1 MSQDGSNRGGSSVG
15 GRDIGRASFRI
26 NPANALGI
34 DADATRSKLVAIA
47 LSKPESYYKLRDTAI
62 NAITRNLAVEIY
74 DMYFDILTDG
84 IIPNKDGED
93 ENPGLGYAA
102 LGEGTF
108 QLVYPDVAGTPY
120 QGQPFKPNL
129 PEKSVNVICAKISD
143 QIKSIAR
150 NIIEEILP
158 INHLEMSQKKQIDI
172 MKAKGI

>member
-1 MSQDGSNRGGSSVG
+1 MSEEAREEARVSS
-15 GRDIGRASFRI
+15 RDNGRASFRI

-84 IIPNKDGED
+84 IIPNKDNED
-93 ENPGLGYAA
+93 ENKQLGYAN
-102 LGEGTF
+102 LGEGTY
-108 QLVYPDVAGTPY
+108 QLIYPDVDGTPY
-120 QGQPFKPNL
+120 QGQPFRPNL
-129 PEKSVNVICAKISD
+129 PEKSVNIICARISD

-158 INHLEMSQKKQIDI
+158 INHLEMSQKKQTDI

>member
-1 MSQDGSNRGGSSVG
+1 MGDEEERAARSVS

-84 IIPNKDGED
+84 VIPNKDQES
-93 ENPGLGYAA
+93 ENKELGYKSIT
-102 LGEGTF
+102 ETSF
-108 QLVYPDVAGTPY
+108 QLIYPDVAGTPY
-120 QGQPFKPNL
+120 AGQPFRPNL
-129 PEKSVNVICAKISD
+129 PEKSVNIICARISD

-158 INHLEMSQKKQIDI
+158 INHLEMSQKKQTDI